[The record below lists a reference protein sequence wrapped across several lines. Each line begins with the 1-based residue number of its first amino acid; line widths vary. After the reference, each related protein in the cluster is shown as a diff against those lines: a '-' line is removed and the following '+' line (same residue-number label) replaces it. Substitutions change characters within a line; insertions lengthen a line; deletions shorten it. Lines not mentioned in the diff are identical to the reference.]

1 MTGLELRRTLVADIG
16 DGPAARVRLCGWV
29 EEIRASTEGS
39 IVELRDH
46 TGVAQLVS
54 GRDGP
59 APEVVRGLLP
69 GSAIVAVGTLEAA
82 GGDGVR
88 LALERLELAGPARG
102 PLPITE
108 HSPREQR
115 MDWRYLDLRHPRNRL
130 IFELQTTAER
140 AMRAFWHEEGF
151 IELHSPKLRPIPN
164 KSGAQLFTVPYFE
177 RQAYLAQSPQFEKQ
191 MAMAAGFDR
200 VAEIGPVFRPQ
211 PDPTSRHD
219 TEFTSVDIEMSWID
233 SHEDLLAFEEEM
245 LCRVIAAAQA
255 EHGREVERWFGAELR
270 VPSRPFPR
278 VTLAEAKE
286 IVEAGGWE
294 PGPPDEDIDAE
305 GERRLAA
312 HVSREHGHEL
322 VFVTDYPEPSRPF
335 YHMRCAPDSVATR
348 SFDLLWKGL
357 EITSGAQREHR
368 YDQLVAQAGA
378 RGVPVELI
386 RYYLDFFKFG
396 CPPHGGFGLG
406 LTRMLMSML
415 EVADV
420 REVTYLF
427 RGPDR
432 LMP

>member
-1 MTGLELRRTLVADIG
+1 LTGLDLPRTLVAGVG
-16 DGPAARVRLCGWV
+16 DSPGARVRLCGWV
-29 EEIRASTEGS
+29 EAIRASAEGS

-46 TGVAQLVS
+46 TGLAHLACGRGGLV
-54 GRDGP
+54 G
-59 APEVVRGLLP
+59 EVVGSLLP
-69 GSAIVAVGTLEAA
+69 GSAIDTLGTLEAA
-82 GGDGVR
+82 PGDAVR
-88 LALERLELAGPARG
+88 VALERLEVAGPARG
-102 PLPITE
+102 ALPITE
-108 HSPREQR
+108 DSPREQR
-115 MDWRYLDLRHPRNRL
+115 LDWRYLDLRHPRNRL
-130 IFELQTTAER
+130 IFEVQTTAER
-140 AMRAFWHEEGF
+140 AMRAFWHREGF
-151 IELHSPKLRPIPN
+151 MELHSPKLRPIPN

-177 RQAYLAQSPQFEKQ
+177 RRAYLAQSPQFEKQ

-219 TEFTSVDIEMSWID
+219 TEFTSVDVEMSWID

-245 LCRVIAAAQA
+245 LSRVIGATRA
-255 EHGREVERWFGAELR
+255 EHGREVERWFGVELR

-278 VTLAEAKE
+278 VTLAQAKE
-286 IVEAGGWE
+286 IVEASGWE
-294 PGPPDEDIDAE
+294 AGPPDEDLDAE
-305 GERRLAA
+305 GERRLAE
-312 HVSREHGHEL
+312 HVAREHGHEL

-335 YHMRCAPDSVATR
+335 YHMRCEPDSVETR

-368 YDQLVAQAGA
+368 YDQLVAQARA
-378 RGVPVELI
+378 RGVPVDLI
-386 RYYLDFFKFG
+386 RYYLEFFKFG